1 MKEYKVVSS
10 AQVENLSKKVSSFL
24 NEGWECVGGVVVSAS
39 SFYFQTLVRDI
50 KEHRIENSG
59 IDLDYC
65 KECLDLNVPTE
76 VSKTEAIIYDW
87 VYENYGE
94 SEVQLPAYDLTKLAK
109 YINDNINTDYKQQHA
124 VAYRDEII
132 EEE

>member
-1 MKEYKVVSS
+1 MKEDK
-10 AQVENLSKKVSSFL
+10 
-24 NEGWECVGGVVVSAS
+24 
-39 SFYFQTLVRDI
+39 I
-50 KEHRIENSG
+50 KNSG

-65 KECLDLNVPTE
+65 VKCLDLNVPTE

-94 SEVQLPAYDLTKLAK
+94 SEVQLPSYDLTKLAK

-124 VAYRDEII
+124 VAYNKGIT

>member
-1 MKEYKVVSS
+1 MKEYKVVNS
-10 AQVENLSKKVSSFL
+10 AQVENLSNKVSALL
-24 NEGWECVGGVVVSAS
+24 NEGWECVGGVVVSVS
-39 SFYFQTLVRDI
+39 SIYFQTLVREI
-50 KEHRIENSG
+50 KEHRIENGG

-65 KECLDLNVPTE
+65 KKYLGLNVPVE

-94 SEVQLPAYDLTKLAK
+94 SEVELPSYDLTKLAK

-124 VAYRDEII
+124 VAYNKGIT